1 MREFGYRDIA
11 DVEIE
16 HEGVTRTLQDWA
28 SVLRVPYPTVRM
40 RYRRGKRTFNEL
52 FRHTGTQGVTT
63 YTEQEGGSVTVVH
76 QSRTFLDD
84 LFKPEVA
91 QQVRDIAK
99 ASGMSPLDVVQKIVT
114 KKVGELLAGNNGTT
128 S

>member
-1 MREFGYRDIA
+1 MREFGFRDIA

-28 SVLRVPYPTVRM
+28 FVLRVPYPTVRM

-52 FRHTGTQGVTT
+52 FRHAGTHGITT
-63 YTEQEGGSVTVVH
+63 YSEQEGGSVTVVH

-91 QQVRDIAK
+91 KRVRELA
-99 ASGMSPLDVVQKIVT
+99 ASAGISPLDVVQRIVAAR
-114 KKVGELLAGNNGTT
+114 LAEE
-128 S
+128 